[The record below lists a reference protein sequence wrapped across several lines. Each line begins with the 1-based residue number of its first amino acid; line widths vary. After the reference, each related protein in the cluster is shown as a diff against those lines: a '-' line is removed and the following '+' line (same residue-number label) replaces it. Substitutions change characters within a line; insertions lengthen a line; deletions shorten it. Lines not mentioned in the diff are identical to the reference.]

1 MARPAG
7 AAGRVPLILL
17 DTNVLSAMMR
27 AADEPAVERWL
38 DAQPTDSVWTTTVTL
53 FEIRFGL
60 ALLARGRRR
69 DRLEAAFAGAIDEV
83 LDGRV
88 LAFDRTAAEA
98 AAAVAAERQRL
109 GRPIEIRD
117 VQIAGIALA
126 RKATLATRN
135 IRHFEGIGVPLVDPW
150 SP

>member
-1 MARPAG
+1 M
-7 AAGRVPLILL
+7 ILL

-27 AADEPAVERWL
+27 AADEPMVERWL
-38 DAQPTDSVWTTTVTL
+38 DAQPTDSVWTTTVTV

-60 ALLARGRRR
+60 SLLARGRRR
-69 DRLEAAFAGAIDEV
+69 DQLEAAFAGAIDEV

-88 LAFDRTAAEA
+88 LAFDRPAAETAAA
-98 AAAVAAERQRL
+98 IAAERQRI

-117 VQIAGIALA
+117 VQIAGIAIA

-135 IRHFEGIGVPLVDPW
+135 TRHFDGIGMQLVDPW
-150 SP
+150 SA

>member
-1 MARPAG
+1 M
-7 AAGRVPLILL
+7 
-17 DTNVLSAMMR
+17 
-27 AADEPAVERWL
+27 
-38 DAQPTDSVWTTTVTL
+38 

-135 IRHFEGIGVPLVDPW
+135 VGHFEGIGVPLVDPW
-150 SP
+150 SA